1 LLRHFEMNWLLQ
13 NTRERIR
20 FAWQNPAYVARALL
34 REFTLAD
41 ERFLAAATGVA
52 ARDIRRYLDEPVHT
66 PSFIGHLRS
75 QESAFRSAGV
85 AGADLFAK
93 KVLLQYAAIRALRPE
108 VVVETGVASG
118 VSSAYV
124 LLALRN
130 NQQGKLHSIEIGD
143 TSYLPPGKTPGWI
156 VPNGLRDRWEIH
168 FGDSRTL
175 LPELLEQLGTVGVFI
190 HDSLHTYEHMRFE
203 FERAYP
209 HIRPGGLLLADD
221 ASWNPAFLEFAQA
234 AKAPLAK
241 ILRGVGFLR
250 K

>member
-1 LLRHFEMNWLLQ
+1 MKWLFQ

-20 FAWQNPAYVARALL
+20 FAWRNPAYVAKALL
-34 REFTLAD
+34 GEFTLAD
-41 ERFLAAATGVA
+41 ERFLAAATGVP
-52 ARDIRRYLDEPVHT
+52 ARSIRRYLDEPART
-66 PSFIGHLRS
+66 PSFIGHLRT
-75 QESAFRSAGV
+75 QESAFRNAGV

-93 KVLLQYAAIRALRPE
+93 KVLLQYATIRALRPE
-108 VVVETGVASG
+108 LVVETGVASG

-130 NQQGKLHSIEIGD
+130 NQRGTLHSIEIGD
-143 TSYLPPGKTPGWI
+143 TSYLPRGKTPGWI
-156 VPNGLRDRWEIH
+156 VPSELRDRWEIH
-168 FGDSRTL
+168 LGDSRTL
-175 LPELLEQLGTVGVFI
+175 LPELFERLGTVDVFI
-190 HDSLHTYEHMRFE
+190 HDSLHTYEQMRFE

-221 ASWNPAFLEFAQA
+221 ASWNPAFPEFAQA
-234 AKAPLAK
+234 ANAPLAK